1 MNRLVDE
8 ARSFLGIMILPI
20 ERVAATIAMPALR
33 TNRCVFID
41 ATDVAGACSAAFDYC
56 HE

>member
-1 MNRLVDE
+1 
-8 ARSFLGIMILPI
+8 MILPI
-20 ERVAATIAMPALR
+20 ERVAATIATQGLR

-41 ATDVAGACSAAFDYC
+41 AMDVAGACWAAFDYC